1 MSKQKG
7 QSFAQAFYTCISLYY
22 LPWDSITNS
31 CTHPNVNN
39 IAMFLMIMQII
50 RPEHLLS
57 HCLLFQCFLLHL
69 FLFFCFKN
77 VLGYSRPLF
86 MTLFLGHGYTTTL
99 NTDSSHSPHLD
110 LFITYELLSPLSLL
124 NKHLARQDAEGFNT
138 CSSWLSSCSPCQK
151 TAIVIFTDL

>member
-99 NTDSSHSPHLD
+99 NTDIHIHHTLIFSLHMNCFP
-110 LFITYELLSPLSLL
+110 LSP
-124 NKHLARQDAEGFNT
+124 F
-138 CSSWLSSCSPCQK
+138 
-151 TAIVIFTDL
+151 